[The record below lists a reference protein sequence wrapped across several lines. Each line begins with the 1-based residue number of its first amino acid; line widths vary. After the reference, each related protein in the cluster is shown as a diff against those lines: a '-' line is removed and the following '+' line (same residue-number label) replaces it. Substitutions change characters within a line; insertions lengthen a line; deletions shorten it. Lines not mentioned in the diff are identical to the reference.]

1 MSEHKQTKN
10 TMFGGVAIL
19 AAGIAMVKVI
29 GALFKVPLGNILG
42 EKGMADFNNAYQIY
56 ALLLTVA
63 TAGLPVAL
71 SKTVSECNALG
82 KQNQKQKVFRV
93 ALTVFLAIGLASFLF
108 MWIRADWLAM
118 IMGNS
123 YAALGIKVLAPAVVC
138 VGFLAAFR
146 GYAQGHMNMAPT
158 SISQIIEALCKL
170 VLGLGLAALVLKVGI
185 PGVVGVGNKSYAAAG
200 AITGVTV
207 GTILAVVYMTWEYLR
222 GRRRTLSHGTD
233 TPESAWRIL
242 GKLMLIALPITLSTS
257 IVPLIN
263 VIDTAILQHRLQEVV
278 FENPDRLQLWSSW
291 LNPDEITGALDAW
304 RGTLSPEQLP
314 EFGLLTKQAAADVPV
329 PQAVNLLDSLEQFS
343 RTMYGSYSA
352 ATSLYNLPSSFMTAL
367 TAAIIPAVSAAL
379 VKGDRSGSARLT
391 GSVLRITALLAVPMG
406 VGLLA
411 LSTAIMR
418 LLYPDYDTTLTGP
431 TLAILGP
438 AAVCVCLVL
447 VCNAVLQANGHVW
460 LPIATTLIGGAAKL
474 VANYLLV
481 SVPEVHVFGAPIGTL
496 VCYGVVLVLDLIA
509 MKRIVPE
516 VGSYL
521 KVFAK
526 PVFSGA
532 VMGGGAWAIYGLLER
547 LLLAAGMTDSVAVQ
561 SLSSTGNA
569 VATFGAIVVAAI
581 AYFVLVLLTRA
592 ISKEDLL
599 LMPKGEKIAKIL
611 RF

>member
-1 MSEHKQTKN
+1 MSERKQTKN

-19 AAGIAMVKVI
+19 AAGIAIVKVI
-29 GALFKVPLGNILG
+29 GALFKIPLFNVLG
-42 EKGMADFNNAYQIY
+42 EKGTADFNNAYSIY
-56 ALLLTVA
+56 ALLLTIA

-71 SKTVSECNALG
+71 SKTVAECNALG

-93 ALTVFLAIGLASFLF
+93 ALSLFLTMGLASFVL
-108 MWIRADWLAM
+108 MWFFADNLAM
-118 IMGNS
+118 TMGNS
-123 YAALGIKVLAPAVVC
+123 YAALGIKALAPAVVC

-170 VLGLGLAALVLKVGI
+170 VLGLGLAMLVLRVGL
-185 PGVVGVGNKSYAAAG
+185 PGVVGEAKKSYAAAG
-200 AITGVTV
+200 AITGVTI
-207 GTILAVVYMTWEYLR
+207 GTILAVVYMAWEYLR
-222 GRRRTLSHGTD
+222 GRRRTL
-233 TPESAWRIL
+233 TPGSDKPETVGRIL
-242 GKLMLIALPITLSTS
+242 AKLLLIALPITLSTS

-263 VIDTAILQHRLQEVV
+263 AIDTALVQRRLQELL
-278 FENPDRLQLWSSW
+278 FENTDRLHLWSRW
-291 LNPDEITGALDAW
+291 LNPEEITAAIAAW
-304 RGTLSPEQLP
+304 RASLNPGQLP
-314 EFGLLTKQAAADVPV
+314 ELGLLTEQAANGLPLARQVVD
-329 PQAVNLLDSLEQFS
+329 LLEQFS

-379 VKGDRSGSARLT
+379 VRGDRKGSAQIT
-391 GSVLRITALLAVPMG
+391 GSVLRITALLGVPMG

-411 LSTAIMR
+411 LSGPIMR
-418 LLYPDYDTTLTGP
+418 LLYPKYDVTLTGP

-460 LPIATTLIGGAAKL
+460 LPIATTLLGGAAKL
-474 VANYLLV
+474 CANYLLV

-496 VCYGVVLVLDLIA
+496 LCYLVVLVLDLIA
-509 MKRIVPE
+509 LKYIVPE

-521 KVFAK
+521 RVFAK
-526 PVFSGA
+526 PVFAGA
-532 VMGGGAWAIYGLLER
+532 VMGGGAWAVYGLAER
-547 LLLAAGMTDSVAVQ
+547 VLTAAGMAGQGGEQT
-561 SLSSTGNA
+561 LSRMGNA
-569 VATFGAIVVAAI
+569 VAVFGAIGVAVI
-581 AYFVLVLLTRA
+581 LYFALVLLTRA

-611 RF
+611 HF

>member
-1 MSEHKQTKN
+1 MSERKQSKN

-19 AAGIAMVKVI
+19 AAGIAIVKVI
-29 GALFKVPLGNILG
+29 GALFKIPLFNILG
-42 EKGMADFNNAYQIY
+42 EKGTADFNNAYSIY
-56 ALLLTVA
+56 ALLLTIA

-71 SKTVSECNALG
+71 SKTVAECNALG

-93 ALTVFLAIGLASFLF
+93 ALSLFLAMGLASFVV
-108 MWIRADWLAM
+108 MWFFADGLAM
-118 IMGNS
+118 TMGNS
-123 YAALGIKVLAPAVVC
+123 YAALGIKALAPAVVC

-146 GYAQGHMNMAPT
+146 GYAQGHMNMTPT

-170 VLGLGLAALVLKVGI
+170 VLGLGLALLVLRMDL
-185 PGVVGVGNKSYAAAG
+185 PGVVGEAKKSYAAAG
-200 AITGVTV
+200 AITGVTI

-222 GRRRTLSHGTD
+222 GRRHTLGPGGD
-233 TPESAWRIL
+233 KAESAGRIL
-242 GKLMLIALPITLSTS
+242 GKLLLIALPITLSTS

-263 VIDTAILQHRLQEVV
+263 AIDTALVQRRLQELL
-278 FENPDRLQLWSSW
+278 FENTDRLQLWSRW
-291 LNPDEITGALDAW
+291 LDPEELAGAMEAW
-304 RGTLSPEQLP
+304 RATLKPEQLP
-314 EFGLLTKQAAADVPV
+314 ELGLLTKQAAQDM
-329 PQAVNLLDSLEQFS
+329 PQAKRLVDLLEQFS

-379 VKGDRSGSARLT
+379 VRGDRVGSARIT
-391 GSVLRITALLAVPMG
+391 GSVLRITALLSVPMG

-411 LSTAIMR
+411 LSGPIMR
-418 LLYPDYDTTLTGP
+418 LLYPKYDVTLTGP

-460 LPIATTLIGGAAKL
+460 LPIVTTLLGGAAKL
-474 VANYLLV
+474 TANYLLV

-496 VCYGVVLVLDLIA
+496 LCYVVVLVLDLIA
-509 MKRIVPE
+509 LKRIVPE
-516 VGSYL
+516 TGGYL
-521 KVFAK
+521 RVFAK
-526 PVFSGA
+526 PVFSGL
-532 VMGGGAWAIYGLLER
+532 VMGGGAWAAYGLLER
-547 LLLAAGMTDSVAVQ
+547 ILTAAGMTDSAGAQ
-561 SLSSTGNA
+561 ALSRTGNA
-569 VATFGAIVVAAI
+569 VAAFGAIAAAVVI
-581 AYFVLVLLTRA
+581 YFALVLLTRA

>member
-1 MSEHKQTKN
+1 MSERKQTKH
-10 TMFGGVAIL
+10 TMFGGAAVL
-19 AAGIAMVKVI
+19 AAGIAAVKII
-29 GALFKVPLGNILG
+29 GAFFKIPLFNILG
-42 EKGMADFNNAYQIY
+42 EQGTADFNNAYSIY

-93 ALTVFLAIGLASFLF
+93 ALSLFLAMGLASFVV
-108 MWIRADWLAM
+108 MWFGAERLAM
-118 IMGNS
+118 TMGNS
-123 YAALGIKVLAPAVVC
+123 YAAMGIKALAPAVVC

-170 VLGLGLAALVLKVGI
+170 VIGLGLAVLVLRVGF
-185 PGVVGVGNKSYAAAG
+185 PGVEEEAQTSLAAAG
-200 AITGVTV
+200 AITGVTI
-207 GTILAVVYMTWEYLR
+207 GTILAVVYMAWEYLR
-222 GRRRTLSHGTD
+222 GRRRTLTPGTD
-233 TPESAWRIL
+233 RPESAGRIL
-242 GKLMLIALPITLSTS
+242 GKLLLIALPITLSTS

-263 VIDTAILQHRLQEVV
+263 AIDTALVQRRLQELV
-278 FENPDRLQLWSSW
+278 FENTDQLHLWSRW
-291 LNPDEITGALDAW
+291 LDPEAITGAMAAW
-304 RGTLSPEQLP
+304 RATLTPGQLP
-314 EFGLLTKQAAADVPV
+314 ELALLTEQAAKDMPEARQVVD
-329 PQAVNLLDSLEQFS
+329 LLEQFS

-379 VKGDRSGSARLT
+379 VKGDRAGSARIT
-391 GSVLRITALLAVPMG
+391 GSVLRITALLGVPMG

-411 LSTAIMR
+411 LSGPIMR
-418 LLYPDYDTTLTGP
+418 LLYPNYDVTLTGP

-460 LPIATTLIGGAAKL
+460 LPIVTTLLGGAAKL
-474 VANYLLV
+474 GANYLLV

-496 VCYGVVLVLDLIA
+496 LCYVVVLVLDLIA
-509 MKRIVPE
+509 LKRIVPE
-516 VGSYL
+516 VGGC
-521 KVFAK
+521 VRMFAK

-532 VMGGGAWAIYGLLER
+532 VMGGGAWAVYGLLER
-547 LLLAAGMTDSVAVQ
+547 ILLAAGMTAPAAEQ
-561 SLSSTGNA
+561 TLSRTGNA
-569 VATFGAIVVAAI
+569 LATFGAIAAAVVI
-581 AYFVLVLLTRA
+581 YFALVLLTRA
-592 ISKEDLL
+592 VSKEDLL